1 MSTGTGKGATSPPWS
16 ANDPVRADGSTIIYY
31 SCFDGDGK
39 KCLTLLLA
47 IRLGKN

>member
-1 MSTGTGKGATSPPWS
+1 MPAQWTPDKAL
-16 ANDPVRADGSTIIYY
+16 RDGSTIIYY

-47 IRLGKN
+47 IRLRKN